1 MEKMKQEE
9 VAKYVVTKMNEF
21 YLARTEDV
29 PADVINQIERSAIIT
44 SFDDY

>member
-1 MEKMKQEE
+1 MEKMTREE
-9 VAKYVVTKMNEF
+9 VAKYVATKMYEF

-29 PADVINQIERSAIIT
+29 PADVMNQIERNAIIT